1 MAGIDEILNM
11 IGSQQKQAEES
22 IISAARRKAEAI
34 TADGNEQAERAY
46 EEHLKKA
53 SEQLERDYEN
63 ACSSADAAMKRRIL
77 SEKIRLI
84 DETIDATAR
93 KLDQLPDNEYFAVLE
108 RLAAKRLRSG
118 DGVMALSSRD
128 LKRVPGGFVDN
139 ISSAAK
145 KLGGSVKLSE
155 EAADIEN
162 GFVLT
167 YGLISEN
174 CSFRAIIEAEREGV
188 RDTAARVL
196 FGQVN

>member
-11 IGSQQKQAEES
+11 IGSQQKQTEDS
-22 IISAARRKAEAI
+22 IISAAERKAASI
-34 TADGNEQAERAY
+34 AADGGEQAERAY

-53 SEQLERDYEN
+53 TEQLERDYEN

-84 DETIDATAR
+84 DETIDATVR
-93 KLDQLPDNEYFAVLE
+93 KLDSLSDKEYFAVLE
-108 RLAAKRLRSG
+108 KLAAKRLRSG
-118 DGVMALSSRD
+118 EGVLALSSRD

-145 KLGGSVKLSE
+145 KLGGSVKLSDK
-155 EAADIEN
+155 AADIEN